1 MERRFEDGPGRG
13 WRVSLALGALLVVLL
28 GTSVYAL
35 RGVSRERQRADEL
48 ANSNQLLHAS
58 LLQMQNTLQS
68 VSQRL
73 NTLTDQEASRA
84 AQPVAPRR
92 RKPRLV
98 TERDGVART
107 AERRDPDD
115 PRFQQFQARISDQ
128 DQQIASTRAEVA
140 QTRQDLTDQLHSTH
154 DELNGAIAKN
164 HDELVA
170 LRKRGERNYYEFDL
184 DKSKQFQHI
193 GPIGLSLRK
202 ANTKHLYCDLSL
214 MVDDQQLEKKHVDLY
229 EPLMFRLSDRPE
241 PVEVVVNQ
249 ISKNEIKGYIS
260 EPKYKR
266 SELAVA
272 TASSA
277 TPAAAPVVNGATP
290 KTLQQR
296 NAPEPLNK

>member
-1 MERRFEDGPGRG
+1 
-13 WRVSLALGALLVVLL
+13 
-28 GTSVYAL
+28 
-35 RGVSRERQRADEL
+35 
-48 ANSNQLLHAS
+48 
-58 LLQMQNTLQS
+58 MQNTLQS

-73 NTLTDQEASRA
+73 DTLTTEEAARTA
-84 AQPVAPRR
+84 PAPPPPRR

-98 TERDGVART
+98 TERVTLAGNR
-107 AERRDPDD
+107 ERRDPDD
-115 PRFQQFQARISDQ
+115 PRFGQLQARISDQ
-128 DQQIASTRAEVA
+128 DQQIANTRQEVA

-164 HDELVA
+164 HDELVV
-170 LRKRGERNYYEFDL
+170 LQKRGERNYYEFDL
-184 DKSKQFQHI
+184 NKSKQFQHI
-193 GPIGLSLRK
+193 GPIGVSLRK
-202 ANTKHLYCDLSL
+202 ANSKHLYCDLEL

-272 TASSA
+272 TASPA
-277 TPAAAPVVNGATP
+277 TPAGNSAAP

>member
-1 MERRFEDGPGRG
+1 MERRFEDSPQRG
-13 WRVSLALGALLVVLL
+13 WIGASVLGAVLVVLL
-28 GTSVYAL
+28 IVSVYLL

-68 VSQRL
+68 VSQKL

-84 AQPVAPRR
+84 SQPVVTSVSPR

-98 TERDGVART
+98 SETTRVARSR
-107 AERRDPDD
+107 ERRDPDD
-115 PRFQQFQARISDQ
+115 PRFQQLQSRINDQ
-128 DQQIASTRAEVA
+128 GQQIADTRQEVA

-164 HDELVA
+164 HDELVV
-170 LRKRGERNYYEFDL
+170 LQKRGERNYYEFHL

-193 GPIGLSLRK
+193 GPVGLSLRK
-202 ANTKHLYCDLSL
+202 ANTKHLYCDLTL

-229 EPLMFRLSDRPE
+229 EPLMFRLSDRPD

-249 ISKNEIKGYIS
+249 IGKNEIKGYIS

-266 SELAVA
+266 AELA
-272 TASSA
+272 TAA
-277 TPAAAPVVNGATP
+277 PTPAAVNASPGV
-290 KTLQQR
+290 LQQR
-296 NAPEPLNK
+296 PALEPANK

>member
-1 MERRFEDGPGRG
+1 MERPFEDGPHKG
-13 WRVSLALGALLVVLL
+13 WFASLAVGAVLIALLV
-28 GTSVYAL
+28 TSVYAL
-35 RGVSRERQRADEL
+35 RGVSHERQRANEL

-73 NTLTDQEASRA
+73 DTLTTEEAARTA
-84 AQPVAPRR
+84 PAPPPPRR

-98 TERDGVART
+98 TERVTLAGNR
-107 AERRDPDD
+107 ERRDPDD
-115 PRFQQFQARISDQ
+115 PRFGQLQARISDQ
-128 DQQIASTRAEVA
+128 DQQIANTRQEVA

-164 HDELVA
+164 HDELVV
-170 LRKRGERNYYEFDL
+170 LQKRGERNYYEFDL
-184 DKSKQFQHI
+184 NKSKQFQHI
-193 GPIGLSLRK
+193 GPIGVSLRK
-202 ANTKHLYCDLSL
+202 ANSKHLYCDLEL

-272 TASSA
+272 TASPA
-277 TPAAAPVVNGATP
+277 TPAGNSAAP

>member
-1 MERRFEDGPGRG
+1 MEHRFEDGSRGGRI
-13 WRVSLALGALLVVLL
+13 VSLTVGAALIALL
-28 GTSVYAL
+28 GISVYAL
-35 RGVSRERQRADEL
+35 RGVSHERQRADEL

-73 NTLTDQEASRA
+73 DTLTAEDA
-84 AQPVAPRR
+84 ARAPRPPAPALR
-92 RKPRLV
+92 RHKPRLV
-98 TERDGVART
+98 TERVTLASNEERT
-107 AERRDPDD
+107 PRDD
-115 PRFQQFQARISDQ
+115 PRFRQLQDRISGQ

-154 DELNGAIAKN
+154 DELNGSIAKN
-164 HDELVA
+164 HDELVV
-170 LRKRGERNYYEFDL
+170 LQKRGERNYYEFNL

-193 GPIGLSLRK
+193 GPIGVSLRK
-202 ANTKHLYCDLSL
+202 ANTKHLFCDLAL

-266 SELAVA
+266 SELAAA
-272 TASSA
+272 TP
-277 TPAAAPVVNGATP
+277 TPAATAGVP
-290 KTLQQR
+290 KALQQR
-296 NAPEPLNK
+296 PAPEPLNK

>member
-1 MERRFEDGPGRG
+1 MEHRFEDGSRG
-13 WRVSLALGALLVVLL
+13 GPILSLALGVLLIVLLVI
-28 GTSVYAL
+28 SVYAL
-35 RGVSRERQRADEL
+35 RGVSHERQRADDL

-73 NTLTDQEASRA
+73 DTLTAEDAARA
-84 AQPVAPRR
+84 AQPPAPAPRR
-92 RKPRLV
+92 HKPRLV
-98 TERDGVART
+98 TERVTLASNREQ
-107 AERRDPDD
+107 APRDD
-115 PRFQQFQARISDQ
+115 PRFRQLQDRISGQ

-154 DELNGAIAKN
+154 DELNGSIAKN
-164 HDELVA
+164 HDELVV
-170 LRKRGERNYYEFDL
+170 LQKRGERSYYEFNL

-193 GPIGLSLRK
+193 GPIGISLRK
-202 ANTKHLYCDLSL
+202 ANTKHLYCDLAL

-241 PVEVVVNQ
+241 PVEVVVNR

-266 SELAVA
+266 SELAAAA
-272 TASSA
+272 TP
-277 TPAAAPVVNGATP
+277 TPAAGAP

-296 NAPEPLNK
+296 PAPETLNK